1 MGLFS
6 RFQKGI
12 IGNITQAI
20 ENTTEIAKKTVTDKD
35 QLNKIQGELATLRT
49 TLMMTGSGASI
60 TKITIC
66 ALVTWVIGVV
76 SFIFLKQPENM
87 MHAKD
92 FALVV
97 GTVMGLITGGFV
109 TGTSLKRRK
118 NK

>member
-1 MGLFS
+1 VSLKRGIFKSLTKSLENVTEMGT
-6 RFQKGI
+6 K
-12 IGNITQAI
+12 A
-20 ENTTEIAKKTVTDKD
+20 VTDKD

-60 TKITIC
+60 TKLTIC
-66 ALVTWVIGVV
+66 ALVTWVVGVV
-76 SFIFLKQPENM
+76 SWIFLKNPANM
-87 MHAKD
+87 VHAKD

-109 TGTSLKRRK
+109 SGTSLKRRFEK